1 MAVYKIFPDKDT
13 FLFTEVPTGNAG
25 YDEMIELG
33 AYPIQ
38 EVGQTQRALLHF
50 KDSEITNIINNKIGS
65 TNSSNWTFLG
75 LVGDLLKHRVRH
87 LGYFKVNLHQA
98 QLALITLPT

>member
-65 TNSSNWTFLG
+65 
-75 LVGDLLKHRVRH
+75 DLLKHRVRH